1 MRIDARTGT
10 RSMSNRILANRI
22 LRPPVAVA
30 LALASVLGCC
40 AYASAAE
47 DFPTRPVHLIVGFGP
62 GASGDVA
69 ARVIAPPLG
78 RLLGQQF
85 VVENRTGA
93 GSNIATS
100 FVAHAAKDGYT
111 LLLGTIGNTINA
123 SYAGNLNF
131 DFLKD
136 FIPIVMLATQPNL
149 LVVHPS
155 ISVKSV
161 GELIAL
167 ARAKPDQLSY
177 SSAGVGSGSHFAGEL
192 FNVMAGTK
200 LVHVPYT
207 GSAQG
212 VTDLLGGR
220 VQVMFSPAS
229 SVLQHVREGSLVA
242 LASTQ
247 PRRASVAPD
256 LPTISEAALPGFDT
270 TGWFGLLAPTGTPA
284 DIVDRLERATKTA
297 MKSEE
302 FLLPMRQQGF
312 DTEDGTPA
320 QFADFLRRDI
330 AKWARV
336 ATAVGLKK

>member
-1 MRIDARTGT
+1 MKTIAART
-10 RSMSNRILANRI
+10 RWRMLAFGP
-22 LRPPVAVA
+22 LVA
-30 LALASVLGCC
+30 LGLT
-40 AYASAAE
+40 AAAAQ
-47 DFPTRPVHLIVGFGP
+47 DYPTRPVRLIVGFGP

-93 GSNIATS
+93 GSNIATN

-123 SYAGNLNF
+123 SYAQNLSF
-131 DFLKD
+131 DFLAD
-136 FIPIVMLATQPNL
+136 FTPIVMLATQPNI

-155 ISVKSV
+155 VRVKSV
-161 GELIAL
+161 AELVAL
-167 ARAKPDQLSY
+167 AHAKPEQLSY
-177 SSAGVGSGSHFAGEL
+177 ASAGVGSGSHFAGEL

-200 LVHVPYT
+200 LVHVPYL

-229 SVLQHVREGSLVA
+229 SVLQHVQDGALTA

-247 PRRASVAPD
+247 PRRASVAPN
-256 LPTISEAALPGFDT
+256 LPTISEAGLPGFDT
-270 TGWFGLLAPTGTPA
+270 TGWFGLLAPTGTPQ
-284 DIVDRLERATKTA
+284 DIVDRLERATRAA
-297 MKSEE
+297 MKSDE
-302 FLLPMRQQGF
+302 FTTPMRVQGF
-312 DTEDGTPA
+312 DIEDVTPA
-320 QFADFLRRDI
+320 EFAAFLRRDI
-330 AKWARV
+330 AKWGRV
-336 ATAVGLKK
+336 AVAAGLKK